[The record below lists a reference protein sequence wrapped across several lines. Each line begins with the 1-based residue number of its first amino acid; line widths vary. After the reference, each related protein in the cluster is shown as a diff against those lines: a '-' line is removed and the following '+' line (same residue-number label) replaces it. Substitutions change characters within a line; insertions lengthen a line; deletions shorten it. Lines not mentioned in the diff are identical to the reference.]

1 MRDSGMGEEEI
12 AARHF
17 VTVAVVKQRLRLA
30 AVAPALLDVYAADGM
45 TLEQLM
51 AFTVTT
57 DHVRQQ
63 EVWDKV
69 SRSGCDA
76 PYQIRRQ
83 LTEQTVR
90 AFDRRA
96 QFVGLAA
103 YEAAGGVVLR
113 DLFEADDGG
122 WLQDIALLDRLVAE
136 KLQTEAERIGAE
148 GWKWIAAAVDFPFGH
163 AHGLRE
169 LHGEPAEL
177 TADEQA
183 AIEALRTEQAKL
195 EADYGQADEL
205 PEVVDRRLGEIEAAL
220 QSFDERPMIYEAA
233 EMSRAGAFVSIDSEG
248 GLRVARGFVRPED
261 EVAAIRAEPEAEA
274 GADGDDDTGIP
285 DADVRGR
292 APTIVVGNG
301 EQDGSDEDGEDVERP
316 LPDRLISELS
326 AYRTLALRDALGR
339 EPSIAF
345 QAVLHSF
352 VLATFYPFGS
362 TLNCLEISLRTPSFP
377 AQPPGLQDSVPAKAI
392 AARHASWKAKLPASD
407 KDLWAAL
414 TAMDGTAQAELFAHC
429 ASQAVNAI
437 FEPANRVHQGRL
449 SAHGVRGRLD
459 QADRLSRAVGLDL
472 VSAGWKPTVDNYLGR
487 VTKHRIL
494 QTVREAKG
502 EASVQLIAHL
512 KKPDMAR
519 EAERLLDGSRWL
531 PEPLRGAEA
540 DITPAVEGADADS
553 LPAFLNEDEEATEG
567 ADEVE
572 EIVAAE

>member
-1 MRDSGMGEEEI
+1 
-12 AARHF
+12 
-17 VTVAVVKQRLRLA
+17 
-30 AVAPALLDVYAADGM
+30 
-45 TLEQLM
+45 
-51 AFTVTT
+51 
-57 DHVRQQ
+57 
-63 EVWDKV
+63 
-69 SRSGCDA
+69 
-76 PYQIRRQ
+76 
-83 LTEQTVR
+83 
-90 AFDRRA
+90 
-96 QFVGLAA
+96 
-103 YEAAGGVVLR
+103 
-113 DLFEADDGG
+113 
-122 WLQDIALLDRLVAE
+122 
-136 KLQTEAERIGAE
+136 
-148 GWKWIAAAVDFPFGH
+148 
-163 AHGLRE
+163 
-169 LHGEPAEL
+169 
-177 TADEQA
+177 
-183 AIEALRTEQAKL
+183 
-195 EADYGQADEL
+195 
-205 PEVVDRRLGEIEAAL
+205 
-220 QSFDERPMIYEAA
+220 
-233 EMSRAGAFVSIDSEG
+233 
-248 GLRVARGFVRPED
+248 
-261 EVAAIRAEPEAEA
+261 
-274 GADGDDDTGIP
+274 
-285 DADVRGR
+285 
-292 APTIVVGNG
+292 
-301 EQDGSDEDGEDVERP
+301 
-316 LPDRLISELS
+316 
-326 AYRTLALRDALGR
+326 
-339 EPSIAF
+339 
-345 QAVLHSF
+345 
-352 VLATFYPFGS
+352 
-362 TLNCLEISLRTPSFP
+362 
-377 AQPPGLQDSVPAKAI
+377 SVPAKAI